1 MIPRG
6 LPNFVFL
13 FFVFTMVLATFF
25 CFFGFTM
32 VLAQFWWKLMVLQW
46 FYLVFE
52 WFPLVVYLFT
62 LVVQWFPLVF
72 STHIYVFFCYIM
84 GFLGSRLVS
93 IGFVR
98 NLARCH
104 CSGPLLP
111 PYHPLLRVIR
121 RSGPR
126 WPPLGLSFL
135 LRASHSSLLPL
146 LRVIR
151 RSGPLWPPLGRSFP
165 HILFSYA

>member
-1 MIPRG
+1 M
-6 LPNFVFL
+6 F
-13 FFVFTMVLATFF
+13 
-25 CFFGFTM
+25 FFGFEWSSL
-32 VLAQFWWKLMVLQW
+32 VLYW
-46 FYLVFE
+46 FYLVF
-52 WFPLVVYLFT
+52 
-62 LVVQWFPLVF
+62 QRFPLVF
-72 STHIYVFFCYIM
+72 STSMY
-84 GFLGSRLVS
+84 GFWGFTMAVGSRLVS

-146 LRVIR
+146 LRV
-151 RSGPLWPPLGRSFP
+151 
-165 HILFSYA
+165 

>member
-1 MIPRG
+1 
-6 LPNFVFL
+6 
-13 FFVFTMVLATFF
+13 
-25 CFFGFTM
+25 
-32 VLAQFWWKLMVLQW
+32 MVLQW
-46 FYLVFE
+46 FSLVFE
-52 WFPLVVYLFT
+52 WLPLVVYLFS
-62 LVVQWFPLVF
+62 LVFQWFPLVF
-72 STHIYVFFCYIM
+72 STHIYGFIGSIM

-111 PYHPLLRVIR
+111 PYHPLLRIIR

-135 LRASHSSLLPL
+135 LISSLTRNKETWFSLASSGPVLPL
-146 LRVIR
+146 SLLTRD
-151 RSGPLWPPLGRSFP
+151 GRNREKGVADPQPQTLTKSKQ
-165 HILFSYA
+165 HHRLLCVCT